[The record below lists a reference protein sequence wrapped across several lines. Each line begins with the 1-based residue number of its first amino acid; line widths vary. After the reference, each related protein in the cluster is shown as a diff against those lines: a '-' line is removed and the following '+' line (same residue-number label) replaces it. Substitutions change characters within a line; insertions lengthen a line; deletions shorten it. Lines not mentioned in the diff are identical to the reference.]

1 MVSLFKFCYL
11 VDTTGVRGGL
21 VERVSVRIEDG
32 WIHLGI
38 YYLLTSGDFPLGA
51 KPWPV
56 KEEDVIRLKAND
68 TRMVRWMCI
77 VRLDD
82 TFCYGT

>member
-1 MVSLFKFCYL
+1 METFR
-11 VDTTGVRGGL
+11 D
-21 VERVSVRIEDG
+21 
-32 WIHLGI
+32 
-38 YYLLTSGDFPLGA
+38 LLTSGDFPLGA

-82 TFCYGT
+82 ILSAMELRVHSKLHAMWEFL